1 MAESLRRIKW
11 RAFWWGFRHPF
22 ADVRTGLRHPPRE
35 GWVVLLDSD
44 GREVSERIP
53 VVVNCDPLEF
63 TVEHALTFDQIE
75 SGIVSAVRV
84 YDIDGT
90 LRDVPLA

>member
-1 MAESLRRIKW
+1 MRLWRR
-11 RAFWWGFRHPF
+11 RSQ
-22 ADVRTGLRHPPRE
+22 HPPRE
-35 GWVVLLDSD
+35 GWVVLLDRD

-53 VVVNCDPLEF
+53 IVVNCDPLEF

-75 SGIVSAVRV
+75 SGTVSAVRV

-90 LRDVPLA
+90 LRDVPLMSGDRGRVSE

>member
-1 MAESLRRIKW
+1 MRWLRRK
-11 RAFWWGFRHPF
+11 PK
-22 ADVRTGLRHPPRE
+22 HPPRE

-63 TVEHALTFDQIE
+63 TVEHGLTFDQIE
-75 SGIVSAVRV
+75 AGSVAAVRV
-84 YDIDGT
+84 YDIDGV